1 MTGSLTF
8 DERYRCRNILMMLPR
23 DNILSLHHTVT
34 KKNKGWIGTTE
45 AIDDI
50 ISHSKNAE
58 ELLKR
63 KKVQRDVLFTY
74 LQNDHIGLPKATDK
88 QQLVNLALGNRSMN
102 LYSPPPMFSTLSS
115 LLTSPVLP
123 TLFTPI
129 STPPSNPA
137 PSYQN
142 YYTGSSL
149 LTSPVLPTAITPIS
163 TPPYNPAPSYQA
175 SVKPESALVF
185 EQSSQLSKVND
196 DSSGTDL
203 SVMAQEFC
211 KWFYELLNDLNPFLG
226 QTAQDL
232 YPLHFWEDVKLRI
245 VSKTG
250 SEEYD
255 GAELVSLRLLA
266 LARDERLLLS
276 PNLEPHGLRALSS
289 PHGLVLVAV
298 AGTIHRDR
306 TCLGIYEQV
315 FGLIRSPLDNN
326 QWKIKFTEVRMQ
338 KKDDMSVGDELAP
351 PPLTWDPSELERL
364 CGSP

>member
-1 MTGSLTF
+1 MPESLTF
-8 DERYRCRNILMMLPR
+8 EERYGCRTILEMLPR

-34 KKNKGWIGTTE
+34 NTEKGWISTTQ
-45 AIDDI
+45 AIVDI
-50 ISHSKNAE
+50 ISHSKNAG

-74 LQNDHIGLPKATDK
+74 LQNEGIALPKSTDK
-88 QQLVNLALGNRSMN
+88 QQLVYLALGHWSKN
-102 LYSPPPMFSTLSS
+102 LYSPPPTTFSTFSS

-123 TLFTPI
+123 TPFIPI
-129 STPPSNPA
+129 STTPS
-137 PSYQN
+137 
-142 YYTGSSL
+142 
-149 LTSPVLPTAITPIS
+149 
-163 TPPYNPAPSYQA
+163 NPAPSYQA
-175 SVKPESALVF
+175 SVKLESPLVF
-185 EQSSQLSKVND
+185 EQSSPLTKLKD

-203 SVMAQEFC
+203 PAMAQEFC
-211 KWFYELLNDLNPFLG
+211 KWFYQLLNGLNPSLGQMALDLNPR
-226 QTAQDL
+226 
-232 YPLHFWEDVKLRI
+232 HFWEDVKLRI

-306 TCLGIYEQV
+306 ACLGIYEQV

-351 PPLTWDPSELERL
+351 PPLTWDTSELERL